1 MNQRNSAHRRR
12 GRTRFGSAFSQLR
25 SQYFA
30 RAGESAVRYGIG
42 FDRVVEHLWGARGRG
57 LVIPVSLIV
66 YIDDLVHAVAL
77 VDHNE
82 TAWTDL
88 REIYERWL
96 IRKFRNRLPYTEALL
111 EVRGLLS
118 ELRREHTEGAD
129 GIDSL
134 RCYLGLVP
142 MQLWLVERLEQR
154 LAAHNTDQTPL
165 QPLEEP
171 ALEPQD
177 IEVFPFRQPGAVIG

>member
-1 MNQRNSAHRRR
+1 MRQPERPQSVVIAPLQVVQRDDRIGCHVV
-12 GRTRFGSAFSQLR
+12 GRCCRDG
-25 SQYFA
+25 
-30 RAGESAVRYGIG
+30 
-42 FDRVVEHLWGARGRG
+42 
-57 LVIPVSLIV
+57 
-66 YIDDLVHAVAL
+66 
-77 VDHNE
+77 
-82 TAWTDL
+82 
-88 REIYERWL
+88 
-96 IRKFRNRLPYTEALL
+96 L